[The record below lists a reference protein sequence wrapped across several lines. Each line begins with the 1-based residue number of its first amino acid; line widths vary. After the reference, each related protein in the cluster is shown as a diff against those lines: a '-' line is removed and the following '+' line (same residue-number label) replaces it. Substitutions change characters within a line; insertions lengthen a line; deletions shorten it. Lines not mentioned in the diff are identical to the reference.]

1 MLFAPGCPIRMA
13 VTEFIIF
20 FCVAY
25 ISASTIK
32 GPPTAQQRNLQQLA
46 RLGEEV
52 KLFCP
57 MDGNPVPYI
66 EWSKGDETIDYQ
78 WTRYRAN
85 KKSLKIKD
93 VDKSDSGR
101 FVCKGINGFG
111 KEQIEIDLIVIDP
124 ADFPGLP
131 QGELPEVTPPA
142 LTMDTVNARD
152 SFEKRSE
159 ETLRISC
166 SAIGKPEPK
175 ITWYKNGHELL
186 EHTREKHGKSILL
199 IRNLMQRDTG
209 TYTCVARN
217 MVGETSKEF
226 HLDIEEELNEHP
238 DFSNGP
244 MNRTVREG
252 DTATFDCRV
261 RSSAKPHIKWLKKLE
276 ARDTSYNAS
285 EVIPV
290 GEDKYRLIHSSLDIP
305 VSQDMEYLSQL
316 ILRSV
321 STSEAGMYICFV
333 TNPRGGFNYRPAFLT
348 VIPRTESIAPESP
361 LILIL
366 VIGLTVM
373 VIFLLTGIT
382 VCVVRKKQKEPNLPD
397 SGEVRHNLMPP
408 APPPS
413 TQDTMSINPYS
424 TKSDQ
429 PLPPPPTP
437 TQWSH
442 IYGVQG
448 SYTDSS
454 HYEGNN
460 TYEVPHMHGGKTPAP
475 SLRYGY
481 TGYAPNPANHIY
493 GPKHVMPVYYPDRPS
508 V

>member
-1 MLFAPGCPIRMA
+1 MLLL
-13 VTEFIIF
+13 
-20 FCVAY
+20 
-25 ISASTIK
+25 

-46 RLGEEV
+46 RLGQEV

-57 MDGNPVPYI
+57 MDGNPIPYI

-85 KKSLKIKD
+85 KKTLKIKD

-124 ADFPGLP
+124 VDFPGLSP
-131 QGELPEVTPPA
+131 GQLPEVTPPA

-186 EHTREKHGKSILL
+186 ENTREKHGKSILL

-217 MVGETSKEF
+217 MVGETRKEF
-226 HLDIEEELNEHP
+226 HLHIEEELTEHP

-276 ARDTSYNAS
+276 AGDTNYNQS

-290 GEDKYRLIHSSLDIP
+290 GEDKYRLIHRSLDIP
-305 VSQDMEYLSQL
+305 VSRDLEYLSQL
-316 ILRSV
+316 ILPSV
-321 STSEAGMYICFV
+321 TTREAGMYICFV

-348 VIPRTESIAPESP
+348 VIPSKLIKFSISDVC
-361 LILIL
+361 ILI
-366 VIGLTVM
+366 
-373 VIFLLTGIT
+373 GIIIRNRINSSR
-382 VCVVRKKQKEPNLPD
+382 VSAYPNSCNRSNGDGYLSFD
-397 SGEVRHNLMPP
+397 RH
-408 APPPS
+408 
-413 TQDTMSINPYS
+413 
-424 TKSDQ
+424 
-429 PLPPPPTP
+429 
-437 TQWSH
+437 H
-442 IYGVQG
+442 
-448 SYTDSS
+448 
-454 HYEGNN
+454 
-460 TYEVPHMHGGKTPAP
+460 
-475 SLRYGY
+475 SLRCQEKTKRAHAGNWRSQAQSNASR
-481 TGYAPNPANHIY
+481 TSTLHPGHD
-493 GPKHVMPVYYPDRPS
+493 VYQS
-508 V
+508 I

>member
-1 MLFAPGCPIRMA
+1 MLLAHCYPIRMD
-13 VTEFIIF
+13 VTAFIIF
-20 FCVAY
+20 FCCAY

-32 GPPTAQQRNLQQLA
+32 GPPTAQQRNLQLLA

-66 EWSKGDETIDYQ
+66 EWYKGDETIDYQ

-85 KKSLKIKD
+85 KKTLKIKD

-131 QGELPEVTPPA
+131 AGELPEVTPPV

-152 SFEKRSE
+152 TFEKRTE

-186 EHTREKHGKSILL
+186 ENTREKHGKSILL

-217 MVGETSKEF
+217 MVGETRKDF
-226 HLDIEEELNEHP
+226 HLHIEEELTEHP

-276 ARDTSYNAS
+276 GGDMHYNQS

-290 GEDKYRLIHSSLDIP
+290 GEDKYRLIHSSRDIP
-305 VSQDMEYLSQL
+305 VSRDLEYLSQL
-316 ILRSV
+316 ILPSV
-321 STSEAGMYICFV
+321 TTREAGMYICFV

-382 VCVVRKKQKEPNLPD
+382 VCVVRKKQKEPGLPET
-397 SGEVRHNLMPP
+397 GEVRHNLMPP

-413 TQDTMSINPYS
+413 SQDTMSINPYS
-424 TKSDQ
+424 TKSEQ

-442 IYGVQG
+442 IYGGQG

-454 HYEGNN
+454 HYEGN

-481 TGYAPNPANHIY
+481 SGYPTNPANHIY